1 MKFASPPSKMVD
13 PEEHLVEFYGT
24 DYAAGAR
31 NVSSY
36 LADGLKQGEAVL
48 VVATPECKAAIC
60 RQLHYFGFNP
70 KSGEFNK
77 RVVFRDAAR
86 MLSKLLVKGDPD
98 WELFK
103 FILED
108 EVQRLRSTTQCRDFR
123 VYGEMVGLLWTA
135 QQFAAAIR
143 LEEHW
148 NRLLQSHKFK
158 LFCGYPIDIF
168 NGDFS
173 HSHVASVLCAH
184 THLLPIGEKGPL
196 KEALAEAANQ
206 VPGKREIYFGDL
218 EESRFEGR
226 FEGLDRCGLPG
237 AEKPLAM
244 IGRASPPAAQYD
256 LRSRDA
262 SKTGA
267 SYSDRKTA

>member
-1 MKFASPPSKMVD
+1 MKFASPPSKIVD
-13 PEEHLVEFYGT
+13 PEEHLAEFYGT

-48 VVATPECKAAIC
+48 VLATPECKAAIS
-60 RQLHYFGFNP
+60 RQLYYFGFNP
-70 KSGEFNK
+70 KSGDFNK

-86 MLSKLLVKGDPD
+86 MLSKILVKGDPD
-98 WELFK
+98 WQLFK

-108 EVQRLRSTTQCRDFR
+108 EVQRLRSTTQCPDFR
-123 VYGEMVGLLWTA
+123 VYGEMVGILWTA

-148 NRLLQSHKFK
+148 NRLLRSHKFK
-158 LFCGYPIDIF
+158 LFCGYPIDMLH
-168 NGDFS
+168 GDFS
-173 HSHVASVLCAH
+173 HSYVASVLSAH
-184 THLLPIGEKGPL
+184 THLLPIGEKGAL

-206 VPGKREIYFGDL
+206 VAREHETYFGDL
-218 EESRFEGR
+218 DESRFEGR
-226 FEGLDRCGLPG
+226 FEGLDRGGSAG
-237 AEKPLAM
+237 AEKSVAM

-256 LRSRDA
+256 LRLRDA
-262 SKTGA
+262 SKKGA
-267 SYSDRKTA
+267 SCSDRKTA